1 MIIRALLIISTIW
14 IAWYFLSS
22 RGTSRSN
29 AFKKVLLVG
38 FVIAAVVAVLF
49 PESLT
54 AFARFVGV
62 GRGTDLL
69 VYALAQVAAFQMFNT
84 YAKDKDNQRQI
95 VHLARRIA
103 ILEAAVD
110 KRKESDMGRALESR
124 IPSPRG
130 LE

>member
-1 MIIRALLIISTIW
+1 MLIRFLLIASTLT

-38 FVIAAVVAVLF
+38 FVAAAIAAILA
-49 PESLT
+49 PDSLT
-54 AFARFVGV
+54 AIANLVGV

-69 VYALAQVAAFQMFNT
+69 VYALVQVVAFQMFNT
-84 YAKDKDNQRQI
+84 YTKDKQNQRQI

-103 ILEAAVD
+103 ILEATTRPPAAVAAQD
-110 KRKESDMGRALESR
+110 DGKSHRSESEAR
-124 IPSPRG
+124 
-130 LE
+130 